1 MIRLLSGP
9 SGLLLLLALAGC
21 AGSEALTSTGRGG
34 GGSTRMA
41 SARQAETLTVPT
53 SPIAVTLKALA
64 DTVVAH
70 RTAWVEVRI
79 TNKGAGGL
87 DIPNRERHLVAD
99 WRFEDGQGR
108 LKQDWQDGEELLKA
122 PVLRLGPGET
132 LYEVISLESSFG
144 VLTEPGAIRAWCRV
158 REEMSLPIE
167 VCRAITPTTMGPS
180 ILHDSGPLLGAKA
193 RDNIRLKLW
202 SACAESGNE
211 WYDCDEAL
219 YTVAWDR
226 MQGAPLEAQAV
237 VDTLIA
243 RHPESGWCRPAIHDL
258 LERLPE
264 ATGLRWVNDI
274 LARHPGGVA
283 ERYAREM
290 LRRAGFGQLPAAR

>member
-1 MIRLLSGP
+1 MTRRLSAPG
-9 SGLLLLLALAGC
+9 GLLLLLALAGC
-21 AGSEALTSTGRGG
+21 AGSEALTSAGQSGE
-34 GGSTRMA
+34 GSTRLA
-41 SARQAETLTVPT
+41 SSRQAQTHPVPT
-53 SPIAVTLKALA
+53 SPIAVVLRALA
-64 DTVVAH
+64 DTVVSH
-70 RTAWVEVRI
+70 QTAWVEIRI

-87 DIPNRERHLVAD
+87 DVPNRQRHLVAD

-108 LKQDWQDGEELLKA
+108 LKQDWQNREELLKA
-122 PVLRLGPGET
+122 PVVRLGPGET

-144 VLTEPGAIRAWCRV
+144 VLTDPGTIRVWCRV

-167 VCRAITPTTMGPS
+167 VTRAITAMETRPS
-180 ILHDSGPLLGAKA
+180 ILRDSGPLLGARA
-193 RDNIRLKLW
+193 RDNIQLKLW
-202 SACAESGNE
+202 SACAGNGKE
-211 WYDCDEAL
+211 WSDCDEAL

-264 ATGLRWVNDI
+264 AAGLRWVNDI

-283 ERYAREM
+283 ERYAGEM
-290 LRRAGFGQLPAAR
+290 VRRAGFGQLPAAR